1 MATLITGGSGFVG
14 KNLIESLYRHREV
27 FGDIIN
33 MSRRGVSSPLVSNS
47 YSCDL
52 GFCDDY
58 EPEFECLKYVMN
70 KHKPE
75 YIFHLAGKA
84 TVKMEGNEPFDIL
97 SDNILSTQKICQWSP
112 KGSKV
117 ILASSVI
124 VYGDWMFEEEF
135 TRPYNELNRT
145 EPTSIYGITKRAS
158 EGILK
163 YHTSAGRIKGVSARM
178 CATVGRGLTHG
189 VVYDFINKI
198 TNNPVLEA
206 LGNKPGSTKPYC
218 HVDDLTKALLILA
231 MKKETEGEYNIV
243 PNDSIS
249 IEQVAKS
256 VMQGL
261 NVQREI
267 TWLGED
273 ANWKGDNKLISVD
286 NQKIKDLGW
295 VPKYESSEAIVQAVR
310 EML

>member
-1 MATLITGGSGFVG
+1 
-14 KNLIESLYRHREV
+14 
-27 FGDIIN
+27 
-33 MSRRGVSSPLVSNS
+33 
-47 YSCDL
+47 
-52 GFCDDY
+52 
-58 EPEFECLKYVMN
+58 
-70 KHKPE
+70 
-75 YIFHLAGKA
+75 
-84 TVKMEGNEPFDIL
+84 
-97 SDNILSTQKICQWSP
+97 
-112 KGSKV
+112 
-117 ILASSVI
+117 
-124 VYGDWMFEEEF
+124 
-135 TRPYNELNRT
+135 
-145 EPTSIYGITKRAS
+145 
-158 EGILK
+158 
-163 YHTSAGRIKGVSARM
+163 
-178 CATVGRGLTHG
+178 
-189 VVYDFINKI
+189 
-198 TNNPVLEA
+198 
-206 LGNKPGSTKPYC
+206 
-218 HVDDLTKALLILA
+218 